1 MSGPKPPGWEP
12 EESDSA
18 SDLTHEPNS
27 GGEPDDE
34 LDEHHDEL
42 DVRGELHG
50 RHELEPF
57 GDSGAIPAADQTGET
72 DAYSRAYSAPE
83 AEHFISGP
91 YVPADLRLYDYED
104 YDDSA
109 DDADDAGAPRW
120 PWVVGVAAI
129 VAAIALVV
137 SVSLL
142 FARTDT
148 SQLANPGTTSS
159 TPPVQDEITTTKPPP
174 PPTTTEAPPPPPPT
188 ATETQTVTV
197 TPPPPPPPPP
207 PAPSTTPPPATTSA
221 TAAPPPAPP
230 PSTTPAGPRQVTYSV
245 TGTKAPGDIISVTY
259 VDASGRSRT
268 QHNVYIPW
276 SMTVT
281 PISQSDVG
289 SVQASSLFRVSRLNC
304 SITTSDGTVLSSN
317 NADQPQTS
325 C

>member
-1 MSGPKPPGWEP
+1 MNGPKPPGREP
-12 EESDSA
+12 EEPESAGELSHEPDAPSAPGDEEGRFDDSA
-18 SDLTHEPNS
+18 
-27 GGEPDDE
+27 E
-34 LDEHHDEL
+34 L
-42 DVRGELHG
+42 
-50 RHELEPF
+50 
-57 GDSGAIPAADQTGET
+57 AAADDTGQT

-83 AEHFISGP
+83 SEHFMTGP
-91 YVPADLRLYDYED
+91 YVPADTALYDYD
-104 YDDSA
+104 GYDDSSDH
-109 DDADDAGAPRW
+109 DDDHAAARW

-142 FARTDT
+142 VTRTDT
-148 SQLANPGTTSS
+148 NKLANPGTTTTPS
-159 TPPVQDEITTTKPPP
+159 TPPMQDEITTTKPPP
-174 PPTTTEAPPPPPPT
+174 PPPPPTPITEPPPPPT

-197 TPPPPPPPPP
+197 TPAPPPPAPPPAPAPAPPPATPTAAAPPPPP
-207 PAPSTTPPPATTSA
+207 PA
-221 TAAPPPAPP
+221 
-230 PSTTPAGPRQVTYSV
+230 PAGPRQVTYSV

-281 PISQSDVG
+281 PISTSDVG

-304 SITTSDGTVLSSN
+304 AITTSDGAVLSSN
-317 NADQPQTS
+317 NSDTAQTS

>member
-12 EESDSA
+12 DESDSA
-18 SDLTHEPNS
+18 SELDHEANS
-27 GGEPDDE
+27 GSEPGDELEPIDEHDDE
-34 LDEHHDEL
+34 LHSHD
-42 DVRGELHG
+42 
-50 RHELEPF
+50 ELEPF
-57 GDSGAIPAADQTGET
+57 DDSGAIAAPDHTGET

-83 AEHFISGP
+83 SEHFITGP
-91 YVPADLRLYDYED
+91 YVPADLGLYDYD
-104 YDDSA
+104 NYDDSSDDDDDD
-109 DDADDAGAPRW
+109 DDAAPRW
-120 PWVVGVAAI
+120 PWIVGVAAI

-148 SQLANPGTTSS
+148 DKLANPGTS
-159 TPPVQDEITTTKPPP
+159 TPSTSPMQDEITTTKPPP
-174 PPTTTEAPPPPPPT
+174 PPPPPATTEIPT

-197 TPPPPPPPPP
+197 MPPPPPPPPPP
-207 PAPSTTPPPATTSA
+207 PATSTAPPPASTSA
-221 TAAPPPAPP
+221 TAAPPPPP
-230 PSTTPAGPRQVTYSV
+230 PPTTPAGPRQVTYSV

-289 SVQASSLFRVSRLNC
+289 SVQASSLFRLSRLNC
-304 SITTSDGTVLSSN
+304 SITTSDGSVLSSN
-317 NADQPQTS
+317 NTDSPQTS

>member
-1 MSGPKPPGWEP
+1 MNEAPHQPDSDIEPTGGPEPGEEP
-12 EESDSA
+12 G
-18 SDLTHEPNS
+18 PV
-27 GGEPDDE
+27 DE
-34 LDEHHDEL
+34 I
-42 DVRGELHG
+42 
-50 RHELEPF
+50 EPF
-57 GDSGAIPAADQTGET
+57 DDGAEPAVDQTGQT

-83 AEHFISGP
+83 SEHFISGP
-91 YVPADLRLYDYED
+91 YLPADLRLYDYDAFDE
-104 YDDSA
+104 SA
-109 DDADDAGAPRW
+109 DTDDEHGAPRW

-148 SQLANPGTTSS
+148 TKLANPNTTTVPS
-159 TPPVQDEITTTKPPP
+159 TPPMQDEITTTKPPP
-174 PPTTTEAPPPPPPT
+174 PPPPPPPTTEPPPPT

-197 TPPPPPPPPP
+197 TPAPPPPPPP
-207 PAPSTTPPPATTSA
+207 PAPAPPPATSTA
-221 TAAPPPAPP
+221 AAPPPPP
-230 PSTTPAGPRQVTYSV
+230 PTTPAGPRQVTYSV

-259 VDASGRSRT
+259 VDASGRRRT

-289 SVQASSLFRVSRLNC
+289 SVEASSLFRVSRLNC

-317 NADQPQTS
+317 TNDSPQTS